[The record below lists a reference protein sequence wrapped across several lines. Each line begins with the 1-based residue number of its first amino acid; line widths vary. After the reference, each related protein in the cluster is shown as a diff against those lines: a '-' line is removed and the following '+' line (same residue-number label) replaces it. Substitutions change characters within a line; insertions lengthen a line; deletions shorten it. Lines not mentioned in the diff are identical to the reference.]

1 MNFTL
6 FKSYSLGIFLIM
18 SVYSFGQ
25 AESQKP
31 KLVVGIVVDQMRYDY
46 LTRFDKHYGSEG
58 FKRLENEGF
67 DCQNNHFNYVP
78 TYTGPG
84 HASVYTGTTPQNHGI
99 ISNNWYNK
107 FEKKDVYCAE
117 DTTVASVGTANNSV
131 GQMSP
136 RRMKTTTVTD
146 QNRMHTQM
154 RGKTIGVAIKD
165 RGSIL
170 PAGHTANG
178 AYWFYGANEGRFVTS
193 TYYMENLPNWVNEF
207 NNKKKPESY
216 MKVWDTYKPIKEYIE
231 SGSDLN
237 DFEGGFRGKET
248 ATFPYDLKELGA
260 TNGGYDI
267 LKTTP
272 YGNSLTTDFAIAA
285 IDGEDLGKDADTDFL
300 AVSYSC
306 TDYVGHNFGVNSKEI
321 QDTYIRLDLE
331 LARLFKALDQKVGK
345 GNYTVFLTADHAAVN
360 VPAYLTSLKIP
371 SGYFKGSEFNKE
383 LSAFVAQKYG
393 RDDLIENISNYQV
406 FFSYEVLANENIN
419 AENLQKDIKHF
430 ALQYNAVDK
439 VYTRAQMEQGAY
451 ESGIASLVQ
460 KGFNQKRSGDVFIVL
475 DPGYLSGGG
484 TGSSHGSAFSYD
496 THVPLLFYGNGIN
509 KGKTTQKTVIPDIAA
524 TISALLGIEF
534 PNAVTGDVI
543 SEVLK

>member
-1 MNFTL
+1 MNFSF
-6 FKSYSLGIFLIM
+6 FKSFSIGLFLLL
-18 SVYSFGQ
+18 SVHSFSQ
-25 AESQKP
+25 AEPQKP
-31 KLVVGIVVDQMRYDY
+31 RLVVGIVVDQMRYDY
-46 LTRFDKHYGSEG
+46 LTRFDKHYGNEG

-67 DCQNNHFNYVP
+67 DCQNNHYNYVP

-84 HASVYTGTTPQNHGI
+84 HASVYTATTPQNHGI

-117 DTTVASVGTANNSV
+117 DTTVASVGTANIPV

-146 QNRMHTQM
+146 QNRLHTQM

-178 AYWFYGANEGRFVTS
+178 AYWFYGADEGRFVTS
-193 TYYMENLPNWVNEF
+193 TYYMENLPKWVNDF
-207 NNKKKPESY
+207 NDKKKPESY

-248 ATFPYDLKELGA
+248 ATFPYDLKKLGA
-260 TNGGYDI
+260 TSGGYDI

-285 IDGEDLGKDADTDFL
+285 LDGEDLGKDLDTDFL

-321 QDTYIRLDLE
+321 QDTYVRLDLE
-331 LARLFKALDQKVGK
+331 LARLFKALDKQVGK

-360 VPAYLTSLKIP
+360 VPAYLTSVKIP

-383 LSAFVAQKYG
+383 LRAFVAQKYG

-406 FFSYEVLANENIN
+406 FFSYEVLENEKIN
-419 AENLQKDIKHF
+419 AEELQKDIKHF
-430 ALQYNAVDK
+430 ALQYEAVAM

-451 ESGIASLVQ
+451 ESGVASLVQ

-534 PNAVTGDVI
+534 PNGTTGEVI

>member
-1 MNFTL
+1 MNFT
-6 FKSYSLGIFLIM
+6 FIKSVSLGLTFLM
-18 SVYSFGQ
+18 SSYGF
-25 AESQKP
+25 SQVNSNKT

-46 LTRFDKHYGSEG
+46 LTRFDKHYGNDG
-58 FKRLENEGF
+58 FKRLENDGF
-67 DCQNNHFNYVP
+67 NSRNTHYNYVP

-117 DTTVASVGTANNSV
+117 DTTVASVGTSNIAA

-136 RRMKTTTVTD
+136 HRMKTSTITD

-170 PAGHTANG
+170 PAGHTANA
-178 AYWFYGANEGRFVTS
+178 AYWFYGAGEGNFITS
-193 TYYMENLPNWVNEF
+193 TYYMENLPKWVNDF
-207 NNKKKPESY
+207 NAEKKPETY
-216 MKVWDTYKPIKEYIE
+216 MKVWDTYKPIKNYIE

-237 DFEGGFRGKET
+237 NFEGGFRGKET
-248 ATFPYDLKELGA
+248 ATFPYDLKKLGEQ
-260 TNGGYDI
+260 NGGFDI

-272 YGNSLTTDFAIAA
+272 FGNSLTADFAIAA
-285 IDGEDLGKDADTDFL
+285 IDGEQLGQDDEVDFL
-300 AVSYSC
+300 AVSFSC

-321 QDTYIRLDLE
+321 EDTYVRLDLD
-331 LARLFKALDQKVGK
+331 LARLLKALDQKVGK
-345 GNYTVFLTADHAAVN
+345 DNYTVFLTADHAAVN

-371 SGYFKGSEFNKE
+371 SGYFDGGKFNKE
-383 LSAFVAQKYG
+383 LRAFVAQKYG

-406 FFSYEVLANENIN
+406 FFRYTVLANDNID
-419 AENLQKDIKHF
+419 AEKLQKDIKHF
-430 ALQYNAVDK
+430 ALQYEAVDM
-439 VYTRAQMEQGAY
+439 VFTRAQMEQGSY
-451 ESGIASLVQ
+451 ESGVAALVQ
-460 KGFNQKRSGDVFIVL
+460 KGFNQKRSGDVFIIL

-496 THVPLLFYGNGIN
+496 THVPLLFYGNGIK
-509 KGKTTQKTVIPDIAA
+509 KGHSNEKRVVPDIAP

-534 PNAVTGDVI
+534 PNGTTGEVI
-543 SEVLK
+543 SEALK